1 MCGVAESKL
10 PDGSMSREVSLFQQ
24 ALAERLHDGPLQELV
39 ALQLRAANL
48 ARLGAASAC
57 DQQTRVLEL
66 GDLAQAAI
74 DHLQQIIRDLSGDAS
89 RPVALFVRLNDLCDQ
104 FRAGSGIDC
113 RLLTVPAHVRFEPAV
128 GEVVFR
134 AVRELL
140 ANVRKH
146 SQATVVKITS
156 RVREDSAIAISVSD
170 NGIGLQSVTRRR
182 NPFEG
187 GGFGLWSIEHRLGE
201 FGGSLEI
208 DNGPGLRA
216 TIVVP
221 QKLLAIDGASL

>member
-10 PDGSMSREVSLFQQ
+10 PDDSMPKEVSLFQQ

-39 ALQLRAANL
+39 AMQLRAANL
-48 ARLGAASAC
+48 ARLGAASAA
-57 DQQTRVLEL
+57 DQQARIVEL
-66 GDLAQAAI
+66 GNLAQAAI
-74 DHLQQIIRDLSGDAS
+74 DHLQQIIRDLTGDAS
-89 RPVALFVRLNDLCDQ
+89 RPVALFARLTDLCDQ

-113 RLLTVPAHVRFEPAV
+113 RLMVVPGHVHFGPAV
-128 GEVVFR
+128 SEVVFR
-134 AVRELL
+134 ALRELL
-140 ANVRKH
+140 ANARKH

-156 RVREDSAIAISVSD
+156 RIRQDGAIAISVAD
-170 NGIGLQSVTRRR
+170 NGIGLHSVTQRR

-208 DNGPGLRA
+208 DNDPGLRA

-221 QKLLAIDGASL
+221 RKLLATD